1 MFCAR
6 ESNVSTRVRWYYEM
20 CWTIPVLVGRTK
32 HQLGNRILCLW
43 SKKKKEKKS
52 LSFDFRKRNLF
63 LLSRNPLGT
72 LNLRTACETYQLSLL
87 VRVSGFRIGSDRIV
101 IIVLLFV
108 YYEKTRDHKRGGIF
122 FFFLIIP
129 DFVRF
134 PRTLTISCFRF
145 SENSWLLSFEIRL
158 FVQKLFL
165 SISATSPDLA
175 HGSFLNIFSSSV
187 TRLVS
192 SDPWIVYTRNG
203 FVRAAFSLS
212 SVLLHHR
219 IPDRE
224 ELLWM
229 RIETDDIDPLC
240 RVRVRCARARAQI
253 RRIYRRHDHR
263 AMCIVKM

>member
-1 MFCAR
+1 M
-6 ESNVSTRVRWYYEM
+6 
-20 CWTIPVLVGRTK
+20 
-32 HQLGNRILCLW
+32 
-43 SKKKKEKKS
+43 
-52 LSFDFRKRNLF
+52 SFDFRKRNLF

-158 FVQKLFL
+158 FVQKSFL

-175 HGSFLNIFSSSV
+175 RGSFLNIFSSSV

-240 RVRVRCARARAQI
+240 RVRVRCARARSNPSNLSASRPPRDVYRENVI
-253 RRIYRRHDHR
+253 WKPRADTPGGNNNWAPERRRTTRERDGDGDGR
-263 AMCIVKM
+263 KKK